1 MELALG
7 DGSGAILNR
16 QEDALRPL
24 GLWASGQVCED
35 WAALK
40 QGNGLDEL
48 SMMSELWE
56 AQTDPGPGFLVSCF
70 SRRTEKWSK
79 VVGTFHEDG
88 TVFSLPQTPKTS
100 QIRGSS
106 GTVFGLELGSPVF
119 AETWDCQLSPEAFSS
134 LCLAFSPSQ
143 AGWGG
148 FCGHSVQ
155 IYRYPIA
162 ARFLSPIFTQASV
175 GPSSLPATAESQTS
189 RCFLQGLIEED
200 GQWTACSRLAGS
212 EGPKTQ

>member
-1 MELALG
+1 MG
-7 DGSGAILNR
+7 
-16 QEDALRPL
+16 
-24 GLWASGQVCED
+24 ED

-56 AQTDPGPGFLVSCF
+56 AQAAPGLGFLVSCF

-119 AETWDCQLSPEAFSS
+119 AETWDCHSHLRHSAASALP
-134 LCLAFSPSQ
+134 LAP
-143 AGWGG
+143 
-148 FCGHSVQ
+148 
-155 IYRYPIA
+155 PK
-162 ARFLSPIFTQASV
+162 
-175 GPSSLPATAESQTS
+175 
-189 RCFLQGLIEED
+189 
-200 GQWTACSRLAGS
+200 LAGVAFVATLS
-212 EGPKTQ
+212 KYIGTQ